1 MAKKSTLFTA
11 LKKSIDAKKRLEKH
25 DSAINKHE
33 QEIER
38 LKSLIIKDSLIAE
51 ATGANEMFS
60 EFGFESVEIRLG
72 ALLYANEYIKASD
85 DENRALDE
93 FYTQEAINKK
103 VNSLLEFSFGRLWPL
118 LQQDTIGEV
127 YVNEDGYV
135 FVNDLTTGKQI
146 TDIYLSPSESKVLI
160 EAVAGAVNEVINNDR
175 PHLGCEL
182 YSLNARF
189 QAQLPPLVRN
199 PTFMIR
205 KKASTIFSFEEYIQK
220 GFITKE
226 GADYLVNA
234 VKEHKNIL
242 VTGGTGT
249 GKTTFLNTLLKC
261 VELYTP
267 YDRTVILE
275 DLSELQS
282 NINDCL
288 RMQTRV
294 DADPNKSVTMQTLIW
309 LSMRN
314 SPNRIIVGEVRDGS
328 AYDLLKGWNT
338 GHPGGFGT
346 THANGALEGLD
357 RLESLIYENPTAKG
371 NFRQLLGQAVNII
384 VDIGRI
390 DIPNGPSKRF
400 IRDIIEVKGFNR
412 HTESYDTSIIYHKEG
427 SEP

>member
-1 MAKKSTLFTA
+1 MTET
-11 LKKSIDAKKRLEKH
+11 
-25 DSAINKHE
+25 N
-33 QEIER
+33 
-38 LKSLIIKDSLIAE
+38 
-51 ATGANEMFS
+51 
-60 EFGFESVEIRLG
+60 
-72 ALLYANEYIKASD
+72 
-85 DENRALDE
+85 
-93 FYTQEAINKK
+93 TQEAINKK
-103 VNSLLEFSFGRLWPL
+103 VNSMLEFSFGRLWPI

-135 FVNDLTTGKQI
+135 FVNDLTKGKQK

-205 KKASTIFSFEEYIQK
+205 KKASTIFSFEEYIQM

-294 DADPNKSVTMQTLIW
+294 DGDPNKSVTMQTLIW

>member
-1 MAKKSTLFTA
+1 
-11 LKKSIDAKKRLEKH
+11 
-25 DSAINKHE
+25 
-33 QEIER
+33 
-38 LKSLIIKDSLIAE
+38 
-51 ATGANEMFS
+51 
-60 EFGFESVEIRLG
+60 
-72 ALLYANEYIKASD
+72 
-85 DENRALDE
+85 
-93 FYTQEAINKK
+93 
-103 VNSLLEFSFGRLWPL
+103 
-118 LQQDTIGEV
+118 
-127 YVNEDGYV
+127 
-135 FVNDLTTGKQI
+135 
-146 TDIYLSPSESKVLI
+146 
-160 EAVAGAVNEVINNDR
+160 
-175 PHLGCEL
+175 
-182 YSLNARF
+182 
-189 QAQLPPLVRN
+189 
-199 PTFMIR
+199 MIR

-226 GADYLVNA
+226 GADYLINA

-249 GKTTFLNTLLKC
+249 GKTTFLNTLLQC

>member
-1 MAKKSTLFTA
+1 MCS
-11 LKKSIDAKKRLEKH
+11 
-25 DSAINKHE
+25 
-33 QEIER
+33 
-38 LKSLIIKDSLIAE
+38 
-51 ATGANEMFS
+51 
-60 EFGFESVEIRLG
+60 
-72 ALLYANEYIKASD
+72 SD
-85 DENRALDE
+85 L
-93 FYTQEAINKK
+93 
-103 VNSLLEFSFGRLWPL
+103 
-118 LQQDTIGEV
+118 
-127 YVNEDGYV
+127 
-135 FVNDLTTGKQI
+135 
-146 TDIYLSPSESKVLI
+146 
-160 EAVAGAVNEVINNDR
+160 
-175 PHLGCEL
+175 
-182 YSLNARF
+182 
-189 QAQLPPLVRN
+189 
-199 PTFMIR
+199 
-205 KKASTIFSFEEYIQK
+205 FSFEEYVQN

-226 GADYLVNA
+226 CADYLINA

-371 NFRQLLGQAVNII
+371 NFRQLLGQAVNVI

-400 IRDIIEVKGFNR
+400 IRDIIEVNGFNR

-427 SEP
+427 SDI

>member
-1 MAKKSTLFTA
+1 KEKEILKYIENITNDINSFNKNEECKYFIA
-11 LKKSIDAKKRLEKH
+11 LSIGVYKIDDPNLPLVSIQDRANVARKN
-25 DSAINKHE
+25 NKGNIGNHPLYTCVFYSDL
-33 QEIER
+33 ER
-38 LKSLIIKDSLIAE
+38 LKMIKEKEMENRMEEALNNNEFIVYLQPKISLKDNTIVGAE
-51 ATGANEMFS
+51 ALVRWQDPNKGL
-60 EFGFESVEIRLG
+60 IPP
-72 ALLYANEYIKASD
+72 
-85 DENRALDE
+85 DE
-93 FYTQEAINKK
+93 FIP
-103 VNSLLEFSFGRLWPL
+103 F
-118 LQQDTIGEV
+118 
-127 YVNEDGYV
+127 
-135 FVNDLTTGKQI
+135 
-146 TDIYLSPSESKVLI
+146 
-160 EAVAGAVNEVINNDR
+160 
-175 PHLGCEL
+175 
-182 YSLNARF
+182 
-189 QAQLPPLVRN
+189 
-199 PTFMIR
+199 
-205 KKASTIFSFEEYIQK
+205 FEK
-220 GFITKE
+220 NGFITKE
-226 GADYLVNA
+226 CADYLINA

-371 NFRQLLGQAVNII
+371 NFRQLLGQAVNVI

-400 IRDIIEVKGFNR
+400 IRDIIEVNGFNR

-427 SEP
+427 SDI

>member
-1 MAKKSTLFTA
+1 MTET
-11 LKKSIDAKKRLEKH
+11 
-25 DSAINKHE
+25 N
-33 QEIER
+33 
-38 LKSLIIKDSLIAE
+38 
-51 ATGANEMFS
+51 
-60 EFGFESVEIRLG
+60 
-72 ALLYANEYIKASD
+72 
-85 DENRALDE
+85 
-93 FYTQEAINKK
+93 TQEAINKK
-103 VNSLLEFSFGRLWPL
+103 VNSMLEFSFGRLWPI

-135 FVNDLTTGKQI
+135 FVNDLTTGKQK

-346 THANGALEGLD
+346 THANGALQGL
-357 RLESLIYENPTAKG
+357 
-371 NFRQLLGQAVNII
+371 
-384 VDIGRI
+384 
-390 DIPNGPSKRF
+390 
-400 IRDIIEVKGFNR
+400 
-412 HTESYDTSIIYHKEG
+412 
-427 SEP
+427 

>member
-1 MAKKSTLFTA
+1 MSQSNT
-11 LKKSIDAKKRLEKH
+11 E
-25 DSAINKHE
+25 
-33 QEIER
+33 
-38 LKSLIIKDSLIAE
+38 
-51 ATGANEMFS
+51 
-60 EFGFESVEIRLG
+60 
-72 ALLYANEYIKASD
+72 
-85 DENRALDE
+85 
-93 FYTQEAINKK
+93 EAINRK
-103 VNSLLEFSFGRLWPL
+103 VNSMLEFSFGELWDI
-118 LQQDTIGEV
+118 LQQPTIGEV
-127 YVNEDGYV
+127 YINDDGYV
-135 FVNDLTTGKQI
+135 FVNDLTKGKQKTHI
-146 TDIYLSPSESKVLI
+146 HLSPSEAKVII
-160 EAVAGAVNEVINNDR
+160 ESVAGAVNEVINSDV

-189 QAQLPPLVRN
+189 QAQLPPLVKH

-205 KKASTIFSFEEYIQK
+205 KKASTIFSFEEYIK
-220 GFITKE
+220 RGFITQE
-226 GADYLVNA
+226 AADYLIQA
-234 VKEHKNIL
+234 VIDHKNIL

-275 DLSELQS
+275 DLTELQS
-282 NINDCL
+282 TITDCL

-294 DADPNKSVTMQTLIW
+294 DPDPTKNVSMQTLIW

-400 IRDIIEVKGFNR
+400 IRDIIEVVGFNR
-412 HTESYDTSIIYHKEG
+412 KNESYDINTVYHKEG
-427 SEP
+427 SELYE